1 MGSVGD
7 TKRVDSVPLLDRR
20 IELVDRFIDEPRPLR
35 VAVIGGGLTGITAGI
50 LLPAKVPGIQLTIYE
65 KNEDFGG
72 TWLENKYPGVRCDI
86 PSHVY
91 QSTFAPKTD
100 WTDQFSYGPE
110 IREYWQGVARQHDVY
125 QYAQFGKRVE
135 AADWDDEAGVWT
147 LTIEDVATGT
157 RTATVQADAV
167 VTAVGRFN
175 AWKLPDYP
183 GISEF
188 QGLLRHTSDWD
199 PSFDP
204 TGKRVAVI
212 GNGASGIQVVPA
224 LQKIAVRVD
233 HYARSRTWIATSW
246 AGDERTPGP
255 QPIEE
260 STKAAL
266 GGDAATYL
274 RYRKELEAKY
284 WRRFGTFLRDDESE
298 SGRRD
303 NEALRT
309 AFSEVMRRRIG
320 DRKPELLADLVP
332 DFAPNCRRLTP
343 GPGYLEALTADNVDY
358 VRTPIAR
365 FTASGIETTD
375 GVQRDVDAVFCATG
389 ANVDMVPAFAVR
401 ARGQDL
407 RTVWGADGTPGSYG
421 FPYTYLGA
429 ATPGFPNLFFVQG
442 PHAAGPSGTVPH
454 AVETQLT
461 YVAQVLRKIG
471 REGIKAMMPS
481 TRAADDFVVYA
492 RSFFDRTVL
501 TDNCSSWY
509 NSGRPGSF
517 VHGLWPGSAGHL
529 SVVRRSPR
537 WEDWEY
543 DYLGGGGADAN
554 RFAWYFGNGWTRDES
569 NPEADLVSY
578 LKLPGEVALKDLHEV
593 WWDLP

>member
-1 MGSVGD
+1 MFSATD
-7 TKRVDSVPLLDRR
+7 QK
-20 IELVDRFIDEPRPLR
+20 
-35 VAVIGGGLTGITAGI
+35 
-50 LLPAKVPGIQLTIYE
+50 Q
-65 KNEDFGG
+65 GG
-72 TWLENKYPGVRCDI
+72 TWLENVFPGVRCDI

-100 WTDQFSYGPE
+100 WSDEFSYGAE
-110 IREYWQGVARQHDVY
+110 IREYWQGVAREHDVY
-125 QYAQFGKRVE
+125 RYAQFGKRVE
-135 AADWDDEAGVWT
+135 AADWDDGAGVWT
-147 LTIEDVATGT
+147 LTIVDVATGE
-157 RTATVQADAV
+157 RTATATADVV
-167 VTAVGRFN
+167 VTAAGRFN
-175 AWKLPDYP
+175 DWRLPNYP
-183 GISEF
+183 GMDEF
-188 QGLLRHTSDWD
+188 RGLLRHTSNWD
-199 PSFDP
+199 ASFDP

-224 LQKIAVRVD
+224 LQKTAARVD

-255 QPIEE
+255 QPIASEQQQAL
-260 STKAAL
+260 AA
-266 GGDAATYL
+266 DPAAYL
-274 RYRKELEAKY
+274 RFRKELEAKY
-284 WRRFGTFLRDDESE
+284 WRRFGTFLRDADTDDDDGTGPD
-298 SGRRD
+298 GRRD
-303 NEALRT
+303 NQALRT
-309 AFSEVMRRRIG
+309 AFADVMRRRVG
-320 DRKPELLADLVP
+320 DKKPELLADLVP

-365 FTASGIETTD
+365 FTATGIETAD

-401 ARGQDL
+401 ARGRDL
-407 RTVWGADGTPGSYG
+407 RQVWATDGDGDGNGDGNGDGYG

-429 ATPGFPNLFFVQG
+429 ATPGFPNLLFVQG

-454 AVETQLT
+454 AVETQLAF
-461 YVAQVLRKIG
+461 VAQVLRKIG
-471 REGIKAMMPS
+471 REGIKAMTPS
-481 TRAADDFVVYA
+481 RRAADDFVVYA

-543 DYLGGGGADAN
+543 TYLGDDDDGVGGRGN
-554 RFAWYFGNGWTRDES
+554 RFAWYFGNGWTRKES
-569 NPEADLVSY
+569 DPEADLVSY
-578 LKLPGEVALKDLHEV
+578 LKQPGEVGLKDLHEA